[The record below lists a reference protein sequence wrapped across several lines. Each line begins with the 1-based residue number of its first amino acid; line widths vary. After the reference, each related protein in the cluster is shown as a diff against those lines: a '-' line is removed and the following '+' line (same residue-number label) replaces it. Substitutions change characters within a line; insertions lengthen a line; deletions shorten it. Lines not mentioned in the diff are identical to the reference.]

1 MKMWLALD
9 TPCSDP
15 QSEAAL
21 WSGLS
26 PVVCLFWAQE
36 AHFFM
41 KKNCLP
47 GAELMGG
54 RLQGPPIS
62 QLSSLSWE
70 LLQRQGAGHLLFI
83 VWLSLIL
90 LTSELLF

>member
-1 MKMWLALD
+1 MKMWLALA

-41 KKNCLP
+41 KNCLP

-54 RLQGPPIS
+54 VAAGATHQPVVLPFLGAAPETRGTTS
-62 QLSSLSWE
+62 AFHFVAVSNSSD
-70 LLQRQGAGHLLFI
+70 I
-83 VWLSLIL
+83 
-90 LTSELLF
+90 

>member
-9 TPCSDP
+9 TPCSDS
-15 QSEAAL
+15 QSEAAF
-21 WSGLS
+21 
-26 PVVCLFWAQE
+26 VVWPQPCCVSLLAQE

-54 RLQGPPIS
+54 VAAGATHQPVVLPFLGAAPETRGRTSAFHCVPVS
-62 QLSSLSWE
+62 NSSD
-70 LLQRQGAGHLLFI
+70 I
-83 VWLSLIL
+83 
-90 LTSELLF
+90 